1 MDFKLKTAA
10 NLEVLTLAEAKEQL
24 RVDSDIT
31 EDDSLITAL
40 VAQATD
46 YAEKRTRQPLL
57 TQTWTAFADRFCDVM
72 ELKPNLQNVVA
83 VKYIDVDGVLQT
95 LDTSIYN
102 TDKQSVVGAIYL
114 AYGQTWPTVRCER
127 HAVQI
132 EFTCGYDA
140 ADKIPD
146 TIISAIKLLI
156 TDWYEFRGSA
166 VIGSI
171 SSEVPISVD
180 RLLDLNKVW
189 TF

>member
-10 NLEVLTLAEAKEQL
+10 SDPVLTLADAKAQL

-31 EDDSLITAL
+31 EDDTLIEAL

-57 TQTWTAFADRFCDVM
+57 TQTWTAFTDRFCDLM
-72 ELKPNLQNVVA
+72 ELKPNLQSIDS
-83 VKYIDVDGVLQT
+83 VKYIDADGVLQT
-95 LDTSIYN
+95 LDTSVYN
-102 TDKQSVVGAIYL
+102 TDTQSLVGAIYR
-114 AYGQTWPTVRCER
+114 AYGQSWPTVRCER

-132 EFTCGYDA
+132 EFTCGYES

-146 TIISAIKLLI
+146 TLISAVKLLI
-156 TDWYEFRGSA
+156 TDWYEYRGSA

-189 TF
+189 SF